1 MLLTM
6 RTTEE
11 LNSFFNSFFENKELE
26 STSFKVYHSMYGESE
41 MPLDMLID
49 SLTNPQQSVTFL
61 KEVAEK
67 VTRLDFRNASSERF
81 NQLFSDIAQQL
92 TESTI

>member
-6 RTTEE
+6 RTTKE

-26 STSFKVYHSMYGESE
+26 CTSFKVHHTMYGESE

-61 KEVAEK
+61 KEVAEQ
-67 VTRLDFRNASSERF
+67 VTRLDFINASPERF
-81 NQLFSDIAQQL
+81 TQLFSDIAQEL
-92 TESTI
+92 TEPSL